1 MKLTQIFSGET
12 HVDGRHSVD
21 SQGHIQ
27 QTPAQTENI
36 NRQIRSL
43 VPGQT
48 ISGEIVSRNGGE
60 VQIKVSEDMIL
71 NARVDRSLNLEIGKN
86 MTFEVKNNGSALTL
100 SPLFTNVS
108 TDMNVLKALD
118 MAGLPVNQTS
128 VSMTQQL
135 MAAGMPVNRSAL
147 QQVLREIN
155 SFPQSEISD
164 IINLHKLQM
173 PVNEANINQ
182 MAAYRNLTHQLTD
195 GMNTI
200 LGALPE
206 VLDAMAENGNGAD
219 AAKLYQELLSLV
231 GEGEPAK
238 QMKLQEGQTGAAA
251 EGTDTAAAQ
260 GTAQHMESGGQ
271 ISGQNVLNPE
281 ASLRNMLQGE
291 LLEQG
296 ILSQNMSAD
305 GGLEELYSM
314 EQGASG
320 QSGQAGMPE
329 TVSQSAEQNLA
340 FSELPAGEE
349 AEAISDSLRGAVAK
363 ELLQL
368 LDSTRMTGQE
378 AAQLRGQVMQFA
390 QGQAD
395 AGRLFSAL
403 QNLGAGGLSLTGG
416 EHFMEKLFSGK
427 NFRQLLT
434 GQLKKLWTVSPREVA
449 EPGGVEE
456 LYRRM
461 DRQLKSLAQA
471 LENAGQT
478 NSTAFKAA
486 SSMSQN
492 IDFLQQVNQMY
503 TYIQLPIR
511 LQQREAHGELY
522 VYSNKKKITSR
533 DGKISALLHLD
544 MDNLGPVDVYVAMQ
558 SSKVSTRFYL
568 QDEDMIDFISGHMD
582 MLTQRLRKRGYDCS
596 FAMTVRGEAEE
607 AVKGGLEPIL
617 GREKG
622 TVLSHYAFDVRT

>member
-1 MKLTQIFSGET
+1 M
-12 HVDGRHSVD
+12 
-21 SQGHIQ
+21 
-27 QTPAQTENI
+27 
-36 NRQIRSL
+36 
-43 VPGQT
+43 
-48 ISGEIVSRNGGE
+48 
-60 VQIKVSEDMIL
+60 
-71 NARVDRSLNLEIGKN
+71 
-86 MTFEVKNNGSALTL
+86 
-100 SPLFTNVS
+100 
-108 TDMNVLKALD
+108 
-118 MAGLPVNQTS
+118 
-128 VSMTQQL
+128 
-135 MAAGMPVNRSAL
+135 
-147 QQVLREIN
+147 
-155 SFPQSEISD
+155 
-164 IINLHKLQM
+164 
-173 PVNEANINQ
+173 
-182 MAAYRNLTHQLTD
+182 
-195 GMNTI
+195 
-200 LGALPE
+200 
-206 VLDAMAENGNGAD
+206 
-219 AAKLYQELLSLV
+219 
-231 GEGEPAK
+231 
-238 QMKLQEGQTGAAA
+238 
-251 EGTDTAAAQ
+251 
-260 GTAQHMESGGQ
+260 
-271 ISGQNVLNPE
+271 
-281 ASLRNMLQGE
+281 
-291 LLEQG
+291 
-296 ILSQNMSAD
+296 
-305 GGLEELYSM
+305 
-314 EQGASG
+314 
-320 QSGQAGMPE
+320 
-329 TVSQSAEQNLA
+329 
-340 FSELPAGEE
+340 
-349 AEAISDSLRGAVAK
+349 
-363 ELLQL
+363 
-368 LDSTRMTGQE
+368 
-378 AAQLRGQVMQFA
+378 
-390 QGQAD
+390 
-395 AGRLFSAL
+395 
-403 QNLGAGGLSLTGG
+403 TGG

-622 TVLSHYAFDVRT
+622 TALSHYAFDVRT